1 MFDHID
7 EKLLYAGQKLQEI
20 IYRNLLS
27 YSLYSPNPK
36 TINYFL
42 TRYKISPT
50 TPESVPLK
58 SEVDE
63 KSSTPLFVIHF
74 AFAAKYQLQSVKNFF
89 GVITTLS

>member
-1 MFDHID
+1 MCDHID
-7 EKLLYAGQKLQEI
+7 EKLLYAGQELQEI

-42 TRYKISPT
+42 TRNKISPI
-50 TPESVPLK
+50 TPGSVPLK

-63 KSSTPLFVIHF
+63 KSTLLIVILFAI
-74 AFAAKYQLQSVKNFF
+74 AAKYQLQRVKNFL